1 LLSKNVT
8 FCTFDNRHFRIKLVK
23 NTAFSAD
30 SIGGTMKKISIVG
43 AGNTGSTAAHWIA
56 ERELADVVLLDVVE
70 GMPQGKS
77 LDLLEAMPIIGK
89 DAHVVGTNNYEDTKG
104 SDIIIITAGLARK
117 PGMSR
122 DDLLKTNAEIVGK
135 AATETLKY
143 SPDAFYIV
151 LTNPLDT
158 MAYLTMKKTGLPRE
172 RVIGQA
178 GILDS
183 ARMRAFVAMETGV
196 SVENIN
202 CYVLGGH
209 GDEMVPLTRHSNVA
223 GIPLKEYLPAD
234 KLEAIVNRTRKG
246 GGEIVNLLKTGSAY
260 YAPSMA
266 CVQMADAILKD
277 KKLIVPC
284 AAYMNG
290 EYGLNDMYFG
300 VPVVLGAGGMERI
313 VEYKFDAEEK
323 AMFEKSAA
331 SVKETHEALK
341 SLVTL

>member
-1 LLSKNVT
+1 
-8 FCTFDNRHFRIKLVK
+8 
-23 NTAFSAD
+23 
-30 SIGGTMKKISIVG
+30 MKKISIIG
-43 AGNTGSTAAHWIA
+43 AGNTGATAAHWLA
-56 ERELADVVLLDVVE
+56 EREIADIVLVDVVE

-77 LDLLEAMPIIGK
+77 LDMAEAMPIIGK
-89 DAHVVGTNNYEDTKG
+89 DVKVIGTNDYADTKD
-104 SDIIIITAGLARK
+104 SDIIIITAGVARK

-122 DDLLKTNAEIVGK
+122 DDLLKINAEIVGK

-143 SPDAFYIV
+143 SPNAIFIV

-158 MAYLTMKKTGLPRE
+158 MAYLTMKVTKLPRE

-196 SVENIN
+196 SVENID

-209 GDEMVPLTRHSNVA
+209 GDEMVPLTRHSNIA
-223 GIPLKEYLPAD
+223 GIPLNEYLPAD

-260 YAPSMA
+260 YAPSLA
-266 CVQMADAILKD
+266 CVQMAEAILKD

-284 AAYMNG
+284 AAYMDG
-290 EYGLNDMYFG
+290 EYGLSDMYFG
-300 VPVVLGAGGMERI
+300 VPVMLGAKGIEKI
-313 VEYKFDAEEK
+313 IEYKFNDAEK

>member
-1 LLSKNVT
+1 
-8 FCTFDNRHFRIKLVK
+8 
-23 NTAFSAD
+23 
-30 SIGGTMKKISIVG
+30 MKKISIIG
-43 AGNTGSTAAHWIA
+43 AGMTGSTAAHWIA
-56 ERELADVVLLDVVE
+56 ERELADIVLLDVVE
-70 GMPQGKS
+70 GMPQGKG
-77 LDLLEAMPIIGK
+77 LDLAQAMPIIGK
-89 DAHVVGTNNYEDTKG
+89 DSNVIGTNDYADTKG
-104 SDIIIITAGLARK
+104 SDIIIITAGLPRK

-122 DDLLKTNAEIVGK
+122 DDLLKTNADIVGK

-196 SVENIN
+196 SVENIQ

-209 GDEMVPLTRHSNVA
+209 GDEMVPLTRHSNIA

-266 CVQMADAILKD
+266 CVQMAEAILKD

-284 AAYMNG
+284 AAYMDG
-290 EYGLNDMYFG
+290 EYGLKDMYFG
-300 VPVVLGAGGMERI
+300 VPVMLGAGGMEKI
-313 VEYKFDAEEK
+313 IEYKFDDEER
-323 AMFEKSAA
+323 AMFDKSAA

-341 SLVTL
+341 SLVSL

>member
-1 LLSKNVT
+1 MN
-8 FCTFDNRHFRIKLVK
+8 
-23 NTAFSAD
+23 
-30 SIGGTMKKISIVG
+30 KISIVG
-43 AGNTGSTAAHWIA
+43 AGMTGATTAHWLA
-56 ERELADVVLLDVVE
+56 EREIADLVLVDIVE

-77 LDLLEAMPIIGK
+77 LDMQEAMPIIGK
-89 DAHVVGTNNYEDTKG
+89 DVEIVGANDYAATKG

-122 DDLLKTNAEIVGK
+122 DDLLSANAEIVGK
-135 AATETLKY
+135 AATETLAH
-143 SPDAFYIV
+143 SPDAIYIV

-172 RVIGQA
+172 RVVGQA

-196 SVENIN
+196 SVENID

-234 KLEAIVNRTRKG
+234 RLEAIVARTRKG

-260 YAPSMA
+260 YAPSVA
-266 CVQMADAILKD
+266 CTQMAEAILKD
-277 KKLIVPC
+277 KHLIVPC
-284 AAYMNG
+284 AAYMAG
-290 EYGLNDMYFG
+290 EYGLKDMFFG
-300 VPVVLGAGGMERI
+300 VPVMLGRNGLEKI
-313 VEYKFDAEEK
+313 IEYKLDEQEQT
-323 AMFEKSAA
+323 MFEKSAA
-331 SVKETHEALK
+331 AVKETHEALK
-341 SLVTL
+341 KLVTF

>member
-1 LLSKNVT
+1 M
-8 FCTFDNRHFRIKLVK
+8 H
-23 NTAFSAD
+23 
-30 SIGGTMKKISIVG
+30 KISIIG
-43 AGNTGSTAAHWIA
+43 AGMTGATAAHWLA
-56 ERELADVVLLDVVE
+56 EREFADIVLVDVVE
-70 GMPQGKS
+70 GMPQGKA

-89 DAHVVGTNNYEDTKG
+89 DAEIVGANDYAATEG
-104 SDIIIITAGLARK
+104 SDIVIITAGIARK

-122 DDLLKTNAEIVGK
+122 DDLLKTNAGIVGT
-135 AATETLKY
+135 AATESLKY
-143 SPDAFYIV
+143 SPDAIFIV

-158 MAYLTMKKTGLPRE
+158 MAYLTLKKTGLPRE

-183 ARMRAFVAMETGV
+183 ARMRAFVALETGV

-209 GDEMVPLTRHSNVA
+209 GDEMVPLTRHSNIA
-223 GIPLKEYLPAD
+223 GVPLKEYLPAE

-260 YAPSMA
+260 YAPAAA
-266 CVQMADAILKD
+266 CAQMAEAILKD
-277 KKLIVPC
+277 KNLIVPC
-284 AAYMNG
+284 AAYMQG

-300 VPVVLGAGGMERI
+300 VPVTLGRGGMKKI
-313 VEYKFDAEEK
+313 IEYKLDDDET
-323 AMFEKSAA
+323 AMFNKSAA

-341 SLVTL
+341 NVVEL